1 MCKIENEQIIEKK
14 ISEMKT
20 LHTYTSKR
28 ILDYEELGKLE
39 KNELKE
45 EKKIF
50 DKKVNDLL

>member
-1 MCKIENEQIIEKK
+1 
-14 ISEMKT
+14 MKT